1 MQTLTGCCKYCG
13 QVNAF
18 KWADEKDITEAETE
32 REATLACNCEEA
44 KYFKERD
51 YKITAAVERLS
62 NILDNGDEQEGQAF
76 HILEKAIPLIYD
88 QEIYSI
94 SINVGTGVKVDLK
107 RGKEGQ
113 IKIKRQEVETREETV

>member
-13 QVNAF
+13 QVNTF
-18 KWADEKDITEAETE
+18 QWADGKYITDFEIE

-44 KYFKERD
+44 VYFKERD
-51 YKITAAVERLS
+51 YKITAAIERLS
-62 NILDNGDEQEGQAF
+62 NILNNGDEQEGQAF
-76 HILEKAIPLIYD
+76 HILEKTVPLIYD

-94 SINVGTGVKVDLK
+94 SIDVGTGVKVDLK

-113 IKIKRQEVETREETV
+113 IKIKRREVEIKEETV

>member
-1 MQTLTGCCKYCG
+1 MQTLTGTCQYCG

-18 KWADEKDITEAETE
+18 QWAEGKDITEAEIQ
-32 REATLACNCEEA
+32 REGTLACTCEEA
-44 KYFKERD
+44 VYFKERD
-51 YKITAAVERLS
+51 YKITAAIERLR
-62 NILDNGDEQEGQAF
+62 NILNDGDEQEGQAF
-76 HILEKAIPLIYD
+76 HILEKAVPLIYD